1 MRRKNYIAWQFGM
14 VMAVKIFPLST
25 TTLRTP
31 TTLNPPTMDTAM
43 SLTHRTTHGRTFMRT
58 IVAKTSRSDPPNQID
73 ATVSRRSFLTSAA
86 AAAVFGAATP
96 HTLMAETREGMPQRA
111 LGRTGE
117 KVSAIGLGGY
127 HVGKQADETESITII
142 RTAVDRGLT
151 FMDNCWDYSGGV
163 SEIRMGKA
171 LRDGYRQKV
180 FLMTKIDGR
189 TRETAAS
196 QIDESLKRLQTDRID
211 LMQFHEVIRLEDP
224 DRIFAPSGAIEAMV
238 EARRSGKIRY
248 IGFTGHKD
256 PFVHLRMLE
265 IAVANNFRFDAVQM
279 PLNVMDAHFRSFE
292 HQVLPRL
299 VADEI
304 GVLGMKSMGDP
315 LILES
320 KTVTPIECLH
330 YALNL
335 PTSSVITGIDSLK
348 ILDQALE
355 AAKTFKPMSKETVT
369 RLLARTAAPAAT
381 GRFELFK
388 TGNRYDGT
396 AHNPQW
402 LG

>member
-1 MRRKNYIAWQFGM
+1 MRRRSFIAWQFGM
-14 VMAVKIFPLST
+14 VVAVKIFPLST

-31 TTLNPPTMDTAM
+31 KTSNPQTIAAI
-43 SLTHRTTHGRTFMRT
+43 SLPHQTTHRREFMRT
-58 IVAKTSRSDPPNQID
+58 IVDETSRSDPPKQTD
-73 ATVSRRSFLTSAA
+73 ATVSRRSFVKSAA
-86 AAAVFGAATP
+86 AAAVLGTASP
-96 HTLMAETREGMPQRA
+96 QVLMAETKEGMPQRA

-127 HVGKQADETESITII
+127 HIGKQAKEAESITII
-142 RTAVDRGLT
+142 RSAIDLGLN
-151 FMDNCWDYSGGV
+151 FMDNCWDYNGGV

-171 LRDGYRQKV
+171 LRDGYRQRV

-189 TRETAAS
+189 TRETAAG

-224 DRIFAPSGAIEAMV
+224 DRIFASGGAIEAMV
-238 EARRSGKIRY
+238 EARRAGKIRY

-265 IAVANNFRFDAVQM
+265 VAAANKFRFDAVQM

-335 PTSSVITGIDSLK
+335 PTATVITGIGSLK
-348 ILDQALE
+348 ILDQAIE
-355 AAKTFKPMSKETVT
+355 AAKTFKPMSKEAVT
-369 RLLARTAAPAAT
+369 RLLARTAAAAAT

>member
-1 MRRKNYIAWQFGM
+1 
-14 VMAVKIFPLST
+14 
-25 TTLRTP
+25 
-31 TTLNPPTMDTAM
+31 M
-43 SLTHRTTHGRTFMRT
+43 SPRMPQDE
-58 IVAKTSRSDPPNQID
+58 TSQGAANQSD
-73 ATVSRRSFLTSAA
+73 VLMSRRSFVKSAT
-86 AAAVFGAATP
+86 AAAVLGTASP
-96 HTLMAETREGMPQRA
+96 QVLMAETKEGMPQRA

-127 HVGKQADETESITII
+127 HIGKQADEPDSIMII
-142 RTAVDRGLT
+142 RTAIDRGIT
-151 FMDNCWDYSGGV
+151 FMDNCWDYNDGV

-189 TRETAAS
+189 TKEAAAR

-211 LMQFHEVIRLEDP
+211 LMQFHEIIRLEDP
-224 DRIFAPSGAIEAMV
+224 DRIFASGGAIEAML
-238 EARRSGKIRY
+238 EARQAGKIRH

-256 PFVHLRMLE
+256 PFVHLRMLD
-265 IAVANNFRFDAVQM
+265 IAAAHQFRFDAVQM

-335 PTSSVITGIDSLK
+335 PTASVITGIDSLE

-355 AAKTFKPMSKETVT
+355 AAKTFKPMGKEAVT
-369 RLLARTAAPAAT
+369 RLLTRTAAAAAT

>member
-1 MRRKNYIAWQFGM
+1 MPRRNSIAWQFGM
-14 VMAVKIFPLST
+14 VVAVKIFPLST
-25 TTLRTP
+25 TILRSLVTLK
-31 TTLNPPTMDTAM
+31 LPTMDIEIR
-43 SLTHRTTHGRTFMRT
+43 LTHRTTHGRAFMRT
-58 IVAKTSRSDPPNQID
+58 IVDKASRSDPPNQID
-73 ATVSRRSFLTSAA
+73 ATVSRRSFLKSAT
-86 AAAVFGAATP
+86 AAAVFGAASS
-96 HTLMAETREGMPQRA
+96 HTLMAETKEGMPQRA

-127 HVGKQADETESITII
+127 HIAKQAEEAESITII
-142 RTAVDRGLT
+142 RSAIDRGLT
-151 FMDNCWDYSGGV
+151 FMDNCWDYNGGV

-224 DRIFAPSGAIEAMV
+224 DRIFASGGAIEAMV

-265 IAVANNFRFDAVQM
+265 IAAANKFRFDAVQM

-304 GVLGMKSMGDP
+304 GVLGMKTMGDP
-315 LILES
+315 FILES

-335 PTSSVITGIDSLK
+335 PISTVITGIDSLK
-348 ILDQALE
+348 VLDQALE
-355 AAKTFKPMSKETVT
+355 AAKTFKPMSKEAVS
-369 RLLARTAAPAAT
+369 RLLARTAAAAAT
-381 GRFELFK
+381 GRLELFK